1 MSPTILNVR
10 LKLAMFESRKKQK
23 RIAKLARIAETQL
36 SHIVRGRRT
45 ATPEERKRL
54 AEVLGKPERELFI
67 IPETSAILHRTTR
80 QDGTET
86 NKVDSER
93 AS

>member
-1 MSPTILNVR
+1 MSPTTLNVR

-36 SHIVRGRRT
+36 SHIVRGRRE
-45 ATPEERKRL
+45 ATPQERARL
-54 AEVLGKPERELFI
+54 AAVLGKPESDLFI
-67 IPETSAILHRTTR
+67 GSETPASLHASTR
-80 QDGTET
+80 HKGTET
-86 NKVDSER
+86 NKVETER